1 MMAYGNIYK
10 ADVTNEFEKDTDYYP
25 ILREEIEQQNSIL
38 MHPARQAN
46 IVSVK
51 MTASSTFKVQ
61 FLYDENPIEA
71 ELLPNGTDYGFTYV
85 GGFQFIKFVANTTLT
100 ELEIDWFDDAENWK
114 TVSFDIP
121 ENASIT
127 VQDSVHGWYY
137 TPDVNDKYYL
147 QQGVYILTITDE
159 YSNVSIQDILI
170 LESKEY
176 TILTPG
182 QTSVVDEGI
191 VDVMKLGY

>member
-1 MMAYGNIYK
+1 MMVYGNIYK
-10 ADVTNEFEKDTDYYP
+10 ADVTNAFAKDTDYYP
-25 ILREEIEQQNSIL
+25 ILRDEIEQQNSIL

-51 MTASSTFKVQ
+51 MTASSTFSVQ
-61 FLYDENPIEA
+61 FLFDDNPIDA
-71 ELLPNGTDYGFTYV
+71 VLLPNGTDYGLTYV

-114 TVSFDIP
+114 TVTFDIP
-121 ENASIT
+121 DNSSIT
-127 VQDSVHGWYY
+127 VRDSVHGWYY

-147 QQGVYILTITDE
+147 QQGVYIVTLTDE
-159 YSNVSIQDILI
+159 NSNVSIQDVLV

-176 TILTPG
+176 KI
-182 QTSVVDEGI
+182 S
-191 VDVMKLGY
+191 